1 MLSFRIAECLLVPKT
16 SQNLDLNIN
25 ANEGQRCAEMLSVSS
40 VTMATASQRL
50 YAFVERTRT
59 AIESERKS
67 DTNSP
72 LEKSRIQPRHHRCIE
87 MARPPRHLCLHIIRF
102 YCSSATL
109 CHAYRILLWKKYFF
123 KSQQRCFIHLRER
136 KVGKRTCGYGRL
148 VQN

>member
-40 VTMATASQRL
+40 DDDGDSIPAALRL
-50 YAFVERTRT
+50 RWAHQDGD
-59 AIESERKS
+59 RKS